1 MGIFP
6 LIKKPDLQELA
17 SKIEIELKEEFTVL
31 YDEAGSIGKR
41 YRRQDEAG
49 TPFCVTVDFDGLED
63 NTVTIRYRDDMKQ
76 DRVAVDHLAG
86 VIRDGIKDWT
96 PESYPH

>member
-1 MGIFP
+1 VGIFP

-17 SKIEIELKEEFTVL
+17 KKIETDLKEEFTVL

-49 TPFCVTVDFDGLED
+49 TPFCITVDFDGLED

-76 DRVAVDHLAG
+76 DRISVDQVGA
-86 VIRDGIKDWT
+86 VIRDGISGW
-96 PESYPH
+96 ESN